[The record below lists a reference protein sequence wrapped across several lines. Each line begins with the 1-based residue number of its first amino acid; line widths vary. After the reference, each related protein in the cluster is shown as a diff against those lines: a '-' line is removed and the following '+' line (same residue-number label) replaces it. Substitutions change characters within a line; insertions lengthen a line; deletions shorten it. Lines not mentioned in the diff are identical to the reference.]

1 MFHVASAGMGG
12 GSALCR
18 PLQNPVWHGASEM
31 LTSLASLNL
40 LLSGVEDPAN
50 VWGWEAECRSIPI
63 YSSCPVLS
71 LLRAQVPLMPASPGS
86 SSVQISPLT
95 LVAPGSGCRFS
106 SLFEF
111 AVTAPLGESGIELCW
126 AHPQH
131 PGKEHSVCS
140 TGKGWWASLLISIWE
155 ESELCF
161 CCPSPC
167 VTVSERGSFP
177 TGVWLDDGKCCQKS
191 FLFC

>member
-63 YSSCPVLS
+63 YSSCSVLS

-86 SSVQISPLT
+86 SSMQID
-95 LVAPGSGCRFS
+95 
-106 SLFEF
+106 
-111 AVTAPLGESGIELCW
+111 
-126 AHPQH
+126 HPQGY
-131 PGKEHSVCS
+131 PGWLCLYLSDLVLYFLQIWKSVPRMASGNVFITQFLSVGHNCS
-140 TGKGWWASLLISIWE
+140 SS
-155 ESELCF
+155 C
-161 CCPSPC
+161 
-167 VTVSERGSFP
+167 
-177 TGVWLDDGKCCQKS
+177 
-191 FLFC
+191 